1 MVTISLLTQKCW
13 MKEYEKNQSAD
24 LMETHMPSCTHKS
37 AQRSMHGQ
45 ACTHSNVAVACGWT
59 HTHTHT
65 CARAHTHWAQVLCLI
80 VLPSVILP
88 SGNWKHLP
96 QPLAPITNKTHW
108 GFLHTTQS
116 IITNRGR
123 ATNREREACCS
134 FWHNMKRTHSQW
146 LVEGQIHFSKK
157 GKEEIYVSLTNRRST
172 CPWPI
177 HKSLYSELK
186 SLESLLVPGV
196 FLSPVSL
203 KFEHEAHRKVNQHRD
218 GQMKRNS
225 HKANNWSI
233 NAFIIRLL
241 VCPVTLLL

>member
-157 GKEEIYVSLTNRRST
+157 GKEEIYVSLTNRWST

-196 FLSPVSL
+196 FLSSG
-203 KFEHEAHRKVNQHRD
+203 FSEIWT
-218 GQMKRNS
+218 
-225 HKANNWSI
+225 WSTQKSQPTQRWT
-233 NAFIIRLL
+233 NEKKQ
-241 VCPVTLLL
+241 P